1 MEEEQRTTEV
11 QETNTQVDGAN
22 AQRQTVTRSTT
33 QVSGRVMAVRV
44 VWFIVGVINV
54 LIAIRFVLLL
64 LGANHAAGF
73 VDLIY
78 GITDVLVAP
87 FTGIFGQPTYGS
99 SVFEISSL
107 LAIVIY
113 SLIGYGITKLITLGR
128 TTTEV

>member
-1 MEEEQRTTEV
+1 MEEEQRTEV

-22 AQRQTVTRSTT
+22 AQRQTVTRTAT

-44 VWFIVGVINV
+44 IWFIIGVINT

-73 VDLIY
+73 VDFIY

-87 FTGIFGQPTYGS
+87 FTGIFGQPTYGK
-99 SVFEISSL
+99 SVLEISSL
-107 LAIVIY
+107 LAIAVY
-113 SLIGYGITKLITLGR
+113 SLIGYGITKLMSLGR
-128 TTTEV
+128 ASDE